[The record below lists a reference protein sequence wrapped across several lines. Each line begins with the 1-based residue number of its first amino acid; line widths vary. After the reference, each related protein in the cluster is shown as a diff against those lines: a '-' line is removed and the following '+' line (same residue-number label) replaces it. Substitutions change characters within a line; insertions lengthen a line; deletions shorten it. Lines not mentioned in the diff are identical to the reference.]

1 MLVWFVLLLMGT
13 ALAYNILGIVYRSP
27 VLLVFSLVVSVFLVY
42 AGFYYVDVV
51 TSGGDIVQLH
61 ERELMWFFGSAMTVL
76 NAAFAFIYA
85 TADMAREV
93 RK

>member
-13 ALAYNILGIVYRSP
+13 ALIYNILGIVYRSP
-27 VLLVFSLVVSVFLVY
+27 VLLVFSLLFSLFLVY
-42 AGFYYVDVV
+42 AGFYYVDVI
-51 TSGGDIVQLH
+51 SAGSIIQLH

-85 TADMAREV
+85 TADIARG
-93 RK
+93 

>member
-1 MLVWFVLLLMGT
+1 MGT
-13 ALAYNILGIVYRSP
+13 VITYNLLGIVYRSP

-42 AGFYYVDVV
+42 AGFYYVEVPSAGSV
-51 TSGGDIVQLH
+51 LQFH

-76 NAAFAFIYA
+76 NGAFAFIYA
-85 TADMAREV
+85 TADIAGEV

>member
-1 MLVWFVLLLMGT
+1 MLVWFVLLIMGT
-13 ALAYNILGIVYRSP
+13 ALAYNVLGIVYRSP

-42 AGFYYVDVV
+42 TGFYYVDVPSAG
-51 TSGGDIVQLH
+51 TILQFH

-93 RK
+93 RR

>member
-1 MLVWFVLLLMGT
+1 MGT
-13 ALAYNILGIVYRSP
+13 ALVYNILGVVYRSP
-27 VLLVFSLVVSVFLVY
+27 VLLVFSLVFSLFLVY

-51 TSGGDIVQLH
+51 SAGTVLQFH

-85 TADMAREV
+85 TAEMAGEV
-93 RK
+93 RR

>member
-1 MLVWFVLLLMGT
+1 MGT
-13 ALAYNILGIVYRSP
+13 AITYNTLGIVYRSP

-42 AGFYYVDVV
+42 AGFYYVDVPSAG
-51 TSGGDIVQLH
+51 TILQFH

-76 NAAFAFIYA
+76 NGAFAFIYA

-93 RK
+93 RR

>member
-13 ALAYNILGIVYRSP
+13 ALIYNILGIVYRSP
-27 VLLVFSLVVSVFLVY
+27 ILLVFSLLVSVFLVY
-42 AGFYYVDVV
+42 AGFYYVDVPSAG
-51 TSGGDIVQLH
+51 TILQFH
-61 ERELMWFFGSAMTVL
+61 ERELMWLFGSAMTVL